1 MASSA
6 FRTSVCSLDSGNSA
20 SRSRSA
26 LRKVGLLAASLLTTV
41 TLNGWAQTAPA
52 PAAAPDKEPPP
63 AQVVPPI
70 SGQANGQI
78 SGQMS
83 GQISGQISGQ
93 TNGQTSPPAAVPG
106 APGPTVAA
114 GQDWCSL
121 PLCREAE
128 GLRRSGDLQ
137 GALKL
142 YRYIQ
147 DEVDVDEK
155 VVRKPLL
162 FFTIASLCLELDQA
176 QAGLDALQKYQQ
188 YIESQPD
195 AELPAGHRR
204 ADVERLGQELRAHL
218 SRLRVLGRTVGL
230 HIVVDGKEA
239 GVTPL
244 KGPVPVFPGR
254 HRIEIVGAQ
263 TETQEIEVA
272 ASQEV
277 QIWPLQPARATAA
290 RSEKGDSS
298 DGIDSSREPRP
309 RWRLAVGAVGIGV
322 GVTMIG
328 VGAAAL
334 AADGRCAN
342 GAAAGAC
349 PVTVGSSGQPTIQ
362 LVDGRGTGAGLLAVG
377 ILASAAGTV
386 LVALPGKR
394 RPVQAALS
402 FSSGATLNLASL
414 F

>member
-6 FRTSVCSLDSGNSA
+6 FRTSVCSLDSRDS
-20 SRSRSA
+20 SRGRFRS
-26 LRKVGLLAASLLTTV
+26 GLGFLAASLLSAL
-41 TLNGWAQTAPA
+41 TLSAQAQTQP
-52 PAAAPDKEPPP
+52 AAPDKEPPP
-63 AQVVPPI
+63 AQSAPQNGAQVPQ
-70 SGQANGQI
+70 SGPANLAG
-78 SGQMS
+78 
-83 GQISGQISGQ
+83 
-93 TNGQTSPPAAVPG
+93 
-106 APGPTVAA
+106 AA

-176 QAGLDALQKYQQ
+176 QAGLDALEKYRQ
-188 YIESQPD
+188 YAQTQPD
-195 AELPAGHRR
+195 AELPVGHRR
-204 ADVERLGQELRAHL
+204 TDVERLGQELRSHL
-218 SRLRVLGRTVGL
+218 SRLRVLGSAVGL
-230 HIVVDGKEA
+230 HIVIDGKEV
-239 GVTPL
+239 GVTPIQ
-244 KGPVPVFPGR
+244 GPIPVFPGR
-254 HRIEIVGAQ
+254 HRIEIVGAR
-263 TETQEIEVA
+263 TETQELEVA

-277 QIWPLQPARATAA
+277 QIWPLQPARGAA
-290 RSEKGDSS
+290 APGEKSDGSS
-298 DGIDSSREPRP
+298 GIDSSREPRP
-309 RWRLAVGAVGIGV
+309 RWRVAVGAVGIGV

-349 PVTVGSSGQPTIQ
+349 PVMVGSSGQPTIQ
-362 LVDGRGTGAGLLAVG
+362 LVDGRGTGGALLAVG

-386 LVALPGKR
+386 LVALPGRR
-394 RPVQAALS
+394 RPVGAALTL
-402 FSSGATLNLASL
+402 SSGATLSLATR